1 MSLIRPRLEYATPVW
16 DPNCQNLHQ
25 AIYKIGPTCTYQEL
39 LTNSK
44 LQTLIDRRLS
54 LNLSYLF
61 QVLNGSFIFPKCPL
75 SLHQIRNSDSQLLER
90 PVTQTNVYKYS
101 YFPMLF
107 PCGIIYLH
115 LFITVHHYPPLS
127 TTYTNTLCHNY

>member
-1 MSLIRPRLEYATPVW
+1 MSFIRPRLEYATPVW

-25 AIYKIGPTCTYQEL
+25 AILYKTGPTCTYEEL

-44 LQTLIDRRLS
+44 LQTLKDRRLS

-61 QVLNGSFIFPKCPL
+61 QVLNGSFIFPNAPL

-101 YFPMLF
+101 YFPHVISLWNK
-107 PCGIIYLH
+107 L
-115 LFITVHHYPPLS
+115 PLS
-127 TTYTNTLCHNY
+127 LHNCTSLPSFKYSLHQHFMS